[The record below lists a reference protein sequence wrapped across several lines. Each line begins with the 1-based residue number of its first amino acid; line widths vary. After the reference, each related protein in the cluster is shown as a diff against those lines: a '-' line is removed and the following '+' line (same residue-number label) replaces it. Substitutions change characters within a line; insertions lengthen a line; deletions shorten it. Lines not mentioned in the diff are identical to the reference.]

1 MGIISDVIGA
11 NGARKAANA
20 QKAGIENAK
29 KDINSGYDKA
39 IGYQTPFIDA
49 GKQTIGQLA
58 TGLQDGGEFNRKYS
72 ISDFTA
78 DPGYA
83 FRMQQGQQAVER
95 GAAARGGALS
105 GAAIKDTQRFGQ
117 DLASNEYQSAF
128 NRYNTDLN
136 GRFSRLSSV
145 AQMGQRGADNGSNL
159 EADRGARLGDLSV
172 NKGNVNSAKELA
184 YAKAGSNVADKAT
197 SYFGF

>member
-1 MGIISDVIGA
+1 MGIVSDVIGA

-29 KDINSGYDKA
+29 KDINAGYDKA

-58 TGLQDGGEFNRKYS
+58 AGLQDGGEFNRKYS

-159 EADRGARLGDLSV
+159 ESDRGARLGDLSV

-184 YAKAGSNVADKAT
+184 YSNAASNVT
-197 SYFGF
+197 SYFGL